1 MPRPLFLKETILL
14 LVLLVFQGDSKAGII
29 ELGRYTW
36 TSGNNHTFVLVQLDS
51 YVSWHSAR
59 LFADQFDSTRS
70 SYLATFTSDAEWTV
84 IRDSVL
90 QPNRREFDQA
100 WLGAT
105 DELNE
110 GQWKWVTGEAFSY
123 TGPATLDNLDNEDYL
138 VAWRFGANDPLQ
150 WNDIN
155 DTRNN
160 SDRLLIEMEPA
171 TAVPEPSSLIIA
183 LGLPV
188 ILAIRSKK
196 RMRIT
201 CLTHS
206 PNNVSPD
213 VLS

>member
-1 MPRPLFLKETILL
+1 MPRPLFLKEIIVLF
-14 LVLLVFQGDSKAGII
+14 VLLAFQGGSKAGMI

-36 TSGNNHTFVLVQLDS
+36 MSGNNHTFVLVQLDS
-51 YVSWHSAR
+51 HVSWHSAR
-59 LFADQFDSTRS
+59 VFADQFDSTRN

-84 IRDSVL
+84 VRDSVL

-110 GQWKWVTGEAFSY
+110 GQWKWVTGETFSY
-123 TGPATLDNLDNEDYL
+123 SGPATLDNLDNEDYL

-160 SDRLLIEMEPA
+160 SNRLLIEMEPA
-171 TAVPEPSSLIIA
+171 TAVPEPSSLMIA

-188 ILAIRSKK
+188 VLAIRSKK
-196 RMRIT
+196 GTRIT
-201 CLTHS
+201 CLT
-206 PNNVSPD
+206 P
-213 VLS
+213 

>member
-1 MPRPLFLKETILL
+1 MPRPLFLKEIIVLF
-14 LVLLVFQGDSKAGII
+14 VLLAFQGGSKAGMI

-51 YVSWHSAR
+51 HVSWHSAR
-59 LFADQFDSTRS
+59 VFADQFDSTRN

-123 TGPATLDNLDNEDYL
+123 SGPATLDNLDNEDYL
-138 VAWRFGANDPLQ
+138 VAWRFEANDPLQ

-160 SDRLLIEMEPA
+160 SNRLLIEMEPA
-171 TAVPEPSSLIIA
+171 TAVPEPSSLMIA

-188 ILAIRSKK
+188 VLAIRSKK
-196 RMRIT
+196 GTRIT
-201 CLTHS
+201 CLT
-206 PNNVSPD
+206 P
-213 VLS
+213 